1 MKRQEDALESITA
14 SSRDK
19 QDCQERV
26 AQDLKKKKE
35 AEVIL
40 FQVYKNYANTI
51 QLLVSWVYDHQINLQ
66 VRNPLD
72 FLVWY
77 TYPVAWI

>member
-1 MKRQEDALESITA
+1 MLWNPLLLLA
-14 SSRDK
+14 RDK
-19 QDCQERV
+19 QDCQESGVR
-26 AQDLKKKKE
+26 LKKKERE

-51 QLLVSWVYDHQINLQ
+51 QLLVSWMYDHQINLQ

-72 FLVWY
+72 FLV
-77 TYPVAWI
+77 